1 MNHYWRHIPARSTRT
16 GKTYTKS
23 LISKPGRI
31 FRSAVQA
38 HVMEQGRPRLGKARL
53 HITIDAIP
61 PQRSG
66 PVADIDNILKP
77 LRDALQHA
85 GVFTSDAQIDRLTV
99 ERYARIGDGRVT
111 VTLHQPS

>member
-1 MNHYWRHIPARSTRT
+1 MNHYWRHIPARSRRT
-16 GKTYTKS
+16 GKVYTKS
-23 LISKPGRI
+23 LISKPGRT
-31 FRSAVQA
+31 FRSDVAA

-53 HITIDAIP
+53 HVTINAIP

-77 LRDALQHA
+77 LLDALQHA

-99 ERYARIGDGRVT
+99 ERFARIGDGRVT
-111 VTLHQPS
+111 VVITEP